1 LMPVR
6 KYRSIYE
13 MPDETWREPGDPLL
27 YRAIREVW
35 DFGRR
40 TSGRRY
46 RPGVYRFRSIDEMD
60 VAQGDWDRAT
70 AGAPAPHPSIR

>member
-1 LMPVR
+1 MPVR

-13 MPDETWREPGDPLL
+13 MPDETWRVPGDPLL
-27 YRAIREVW
+27 YRAIRQVW

-46 RPGVYRFRSIDEMD
+46 PPGVYRFRSIDEMD
-60 VAQGDWDRAT
+60 AAQSNWDRAT
-70 AGAPAPHPSIR
+70 AADAGFERERP

>member
-1 LMPVR
+1 MPVR

-46 RPGVYRFRSIDEMD
+46 RPGVYRFRSIEEMD
-60 VAQGDWDRAT
+60 VAQSDWGRAT
-70 AGAPAPHPSIR
+70 AAGDGCEPQRP

>member
-1 LMPVR
+1 MPVR

-13 MPDETWREPGDPLL
+13 MPDETWREPGDPAL
-27 YRAIREVW
+27 YRAIRQVW

-40 TSGRRY
+40 TSRRRY

-60 VAQGDWDRAT
+60 AAQGEWDRAT
-70 AGAPAPHPSIR
+70 ATRTDREPERP

>member
-1 LMPVR
+1 MPVH

-27 YRAIREVW
+27 YRAIRHVW

-46 RPGVYRFRSIDEMD
+46 RPGVYRFQSIEAMD
-60 VAQGDWDRAT
+60 VAQGIGDRTT
-70 AGAPAPHPSIR
+70 AASVGFERERR

>member
-1 LMPVR
+1 MPVR
-6 KYRSIYE
+6 KYRSIDE

-27 YRAIREVW
+27 YRAIREIW

-40 TSGRRY
+40 TSRRRY
-46 RPGVYRFRSIDEMD
+46 LPGVHRFRSIAAMD

-70 AGAPAPHPSIR
+70 SDEPPVPRP

>member
-1 LMPVR
+1 MPVR

-27 YRAIREVW
+27 YVAIRQVW

-40 TSGRRY
+40 ISGRRY
-46 RPGVYRFRSIDEMD
+46 RHGVWRFRSIEAMNMAQDE
-60 VAQGDWDRAT
+60 WDRAIT
-70 AGAPAPHPSIR
+70 ADSGSEREHP

>member
-1 LMPVR
+1 MPVR

-27 YRAIREVW
+27 YRAIRELW

-40 TSGRRY
+40 TSRRRY
-46 RPGVYRFRSIDEMD
+46 RPGVHRFRSIEAMD

-70 AGAPAPHPSIR
+70 ATGAGAERERP

>member
-1 LMPVR
+1 MPVR
-6 KYRSIYE
+6 KYRSIYD
-13 MPDETWREPGDPLL
+13 MPDETWREPGDPVL
-27 YRAIREVW
+27 YRAIRQVW

-60 VAQGDWDRAT
+60 ATQGEWERAT
-70 AGAPAPHPSIR
+70 ATRTVGEPKRP

>member
-1 LMPVR
+1 MPVR

-13 MPDETWREPGDPLL
+13 MPDETWREPGDPVL
-27 YRAIREVW
+27 YRAIRQVW

-40 TSGRRY
+40 TSRRRY

-60 VAQGDWDRAT
+60 AAQGEWERAT
-70 AGAPAPHPSIR
+70 AVRTDREPERP